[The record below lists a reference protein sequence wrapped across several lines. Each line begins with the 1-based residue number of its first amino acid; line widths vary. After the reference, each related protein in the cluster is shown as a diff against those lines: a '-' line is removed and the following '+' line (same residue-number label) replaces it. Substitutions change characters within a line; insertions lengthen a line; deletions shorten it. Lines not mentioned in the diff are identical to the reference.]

1 MENNKKQIIVFGGCF
16 NPPLNSHFSLAEQM
30 IAEYPETIK
39 FTLFTC
45 RTNDSR
51 ISRNRENHICSSE

>member
-30 IAEYPETIK
+30 IAEYPVNMKKWI
-39 FTLFTC
+39 
-45 RTNDSR
+45 
-51 ISRNRENHICSSE
+51 